1 MSILR
6 KMAPEKRFK
15 IIGEVASL
23 MIGSDLHISYN
34 LHDLRNIFIHAIDC
48 NQFRIYHNKQG
59 LPIGFVCWAFLS
71 DEVEKLYIQGKY
83 KLKPQDWNSG
93 NNGWIIEF
101 IAPFGHAKKIISDL
115 RNNIFPTRKGKALVF
130 SKDFKELKV
139 INIFGRKFHS
149 NKKSLN

>member
-1 MSILR
+1 MP
-6 KMAPEKRFK
+6 AEQRFK

-34 LHDLRNIFIHAIDC
+34 LYDLRNIFIHAIDC
-48 NQFRIYHNKQG
+48 DQFRIYHNKKG

-71 DEVEKLYIQGKY
+71 EEIEKLYIAGKY

-101 IAPFGHAKKIISDL
+101 IAPFGHAKKIVSDL
-115 RNNIFPTRKGKALVF
+115 RDNIFPTKKGKALIF
-130 SKDFKELKV
+130 SKDFRKLKV